1 MTVSES
7 TKLSALESQLNRLKA
22 KRVALEREQIA
33 ATKQE
38 RKRRTRTKIQLGGLL
53 EMVGLTERFDI
64 VMGDDLQLNQEDQDK
79 SATLLGLLVSLIEQL
94 PPNLD
99 KVALKNKGILFLKMR
114 SAAKHY

>member
-1 MTVSES
+1 
-7 TKLSALESQLNRLKA
+7 
-22 KRVALEREQIA
+22 
-33 ATKQE
+33 
-38 RKRRTRTKIQLGGLL
+38 
-53 EMVGLTERFDI
+53 
-64 VMGDDLQLNQEDQDK
+64 MGDDLQLNQEDQDK